1 MFWIQLNDTSE
12 METSL
17 KSQKRI
23 EQKSGWLTVKGKVA
37 VITVE
42 LVDESLENANEEIRR
57 DLIEWFRED
66 AVLMPWAKEV
76 KSIVIK
82 EEPWRLQKPMRFARK

>member
-1 MFWIQLNDTSE
+1 
-12 METSL
+12 
-17 KSQKRI
+17 
-23 EQKSGWLTVKGKVA
+23 VKGKVA

-82 EEPWRLQKPMRFARK
+82 EEP